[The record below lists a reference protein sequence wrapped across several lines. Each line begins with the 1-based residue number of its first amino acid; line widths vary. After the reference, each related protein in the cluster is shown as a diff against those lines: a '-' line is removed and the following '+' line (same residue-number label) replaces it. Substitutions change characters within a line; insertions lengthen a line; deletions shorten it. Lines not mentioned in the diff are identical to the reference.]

1 MKHSTL
7 LLPADGN
14 GQQLNIPPD
23 TMRIVVVG
31 ANGTG
36 KSRFTA
42 RIAAD
47 LGAEAYCMSALNA
60 LYERDRT
67 DPLPSSIDTLYAN
80 AVAAGMPGENR
91 PNQLERMMS
100 LLMRDEML
108 NLIGYKIRHAE
119 NPDTKLRPTRLD
131 TVISLWQEIFPDSKV
146 LIESGKLLFARS
158 MDESDS
164 YSALKLSAGEKAVMY
179 YIGAITYAP
188 KNATA
193 IVDSPEMFLHPT
205 ITQSLWNRIELL
217 RPDCR
222 FIYTSHDLDFASSR
236 TSASVVWV
244 RSYDAAESTWDYQ
257 ILPPREAISDEIYMA
272 IIGARKPVLFIEG
285 DGKNSIDSKLYPLIF
300 KDYTV
305 QSLGSCNKVIE
316 STRTFNDL
324 NAFHHMD
331 SYGIVDRDR
340 RDEKEVAY
348 LRGKK
353 VMVPEVAEVENI
365 LILEQVIRTVAKR
378 RGKNP
383 RHVFESVRNSV
394 LKQFSHDL
402 HQQALLHTR
411 HRVKRTVEYRIDAR
425 FANIN
430 MLEQHMRH
438 LMEEINPRQLYE
450 SFCRDFRRYVEEG
463 DYSSVL
469 RVYNQKSM
477 LPGCN
482 VAGLC
487 GLRNKEEYLATILN
501 ILHEESDDATILRNA
516 IRSCFNLEPLK
527 QGTN

>member
-188 KNATA
+188 KNATV

-222 FIYTSHDLDFASSR
+222 FIYTTHDLDFASSR

-316 STRTFNDL
+316 ATRTFNDL
-324 NAFHHMD
+324 ASFHRMD
-331 SYGIVDRDR
+331 SSGIVDRDR
-340 RDEKEVAY
+340 RDDTEVAY
-348 LRGKK
+348 LRRKK
-353 VMVPEVAEVENI
+353 IMVPEVAEIENMLLLEDVVRAMAESTGNNADRVFAKVRKTI
-365 LILEQVIRTVAKR
+365 LSLFRA
-378 RGKNP
+378 
-383 RHVFESVRNSV
+383 
-394 LKQFSHDL
+394 DL
-402 HQQALLHTR
+402 RQQALMHTR
-411 HRVKRTVEYRIDAR
+411 HRMKRTLEYRVDAK
-425 FANIN
+425 
-430 MLEQHMRH
+430 
-438 LMEEINPRQLYE
+438 
-450 SFCRDFRRYVEEG
+450 CRDIAALEHHLAELLNELDPRRTYEDYCRRFHIIEESG
-463 DYSSVL
+463 DYGEVL
-469 RVYNQKSM
+469 KVYNQKSI
-477 LPGCN
+477 LTCCN
-482 VAGLC
+482 VAQLC
-487 GLRNKEEYLATILN
+487 GFKSREHYIEGIMEVLRHSSPQA
-501 ILHEESDDATILRNA
+501 DA
-516 IRSCFNLEPLK
+516 IRRTVRACLMA
-527 QGTN
+527 GDV